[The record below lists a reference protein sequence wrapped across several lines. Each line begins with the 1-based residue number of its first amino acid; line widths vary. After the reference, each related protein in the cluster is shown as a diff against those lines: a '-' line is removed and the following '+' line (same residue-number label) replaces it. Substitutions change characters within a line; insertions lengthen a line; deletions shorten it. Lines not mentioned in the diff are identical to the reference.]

1 MSAVDSEYHSRNG
14 SQPYSLA
21 RSLRGTWVSDDGQTE
36 LTIDGKTYGG
46 DSYTISAVDENLG
59 ELLVMITRG
68 DGTVDERWIDIAGD
82 SITVYNTIPMTR
94 GEKGDPIG
102 TFYRVA

>member
-59 ELLVMITRG
+59 ELYVTIARS
-68 DGTVDERWIDIAGD
+68 DGTTDERWIEIMGD
-82 SITVYNTIPMTR
+82 SMTVYNVIPMTVR
-94 GEKGDPIG
+94 EKGSPIG
-102 TFYRVA
+102 TFYRAS